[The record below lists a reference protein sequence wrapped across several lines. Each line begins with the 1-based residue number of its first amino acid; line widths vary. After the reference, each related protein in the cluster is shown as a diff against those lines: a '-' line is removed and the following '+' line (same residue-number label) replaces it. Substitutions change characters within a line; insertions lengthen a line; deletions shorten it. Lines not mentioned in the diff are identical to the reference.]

1 MTLHCGKG
9 MNEMERAIC
18 GMIHTSGFMSV
29 SPVPFPS
36 LNSLPSFI
44 RPSLTPLWG
53 LNYAVI
59 QRLASP
65 HCHAACPPAELLG
78 PVDPSPDLTK
88 SIEAEIARSVVVADD
103 VVCLCYVT
111 MRMIPLQQRRK
122 SRPLEAGQSMIT
134 YRICG
139 HRCSL
144 QERIEAPLLDAL
156 LIMSRDPLLRP
167 RAHHSLLAAIR
178 QLFIGG

>member
-1 MTLHCGKG
+1 MWNDTH
-9 MNEMERAIC
+9 I
-18 GMIHTSGFMSV
+18 GFHVCLPCPLPLPLSQ
-29 SPVPFPS
+29 
-36 LNSLPSFI
+36 LPSILHPFV

-65 HCHAACPPAELLG
+65 HSHAARPPSSSAPLTRR
-78 PVDPSPDLTK
+78 SPGLTK
-88 SIEAEIARSVVVADD
+88 SIEAEIARGVVADD

-139 HRCSL
+139 GYRCSL
-144 QERIEAPLLDAL
+144 QERIGAPLLDAL
-156 LIMSRDPLLRP
+156 LKMSRDPLLCP
-167 RAHHSLLAAIR
+167 RANYSFLAAIW